1 VSAEKRIMW
10 GEVWQITAVDGEVE
24 LRQSGLEPSCSN
36 MEMGKRGRKK
46 DRKGVIQGVQLKN
59 GPI

>member
-1 VSAEKRIMW
+1 MW